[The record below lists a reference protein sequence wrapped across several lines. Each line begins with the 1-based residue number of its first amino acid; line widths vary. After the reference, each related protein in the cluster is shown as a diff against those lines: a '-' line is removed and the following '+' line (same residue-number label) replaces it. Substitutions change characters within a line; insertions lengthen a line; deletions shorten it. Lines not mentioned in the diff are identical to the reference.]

1 MLTQYAESRCP
12 GNVPGTCN
20 FEKKRDWLGKRG
32 NGVWFEKSKGRN
44 VEGVGQ
50 ASRSKKGEREEEGGR
65 GGGAFERKGSK
76 PKRKSFRHVNVVHRK
91 LRKTFKRIASRLSR
105 YAPLSM
111 QHGLRREAGPVRG
124 RHYAQLPRC
133 IINVDVFGKMLLH
146 IYPSTLPPFHLIHLL
161 PSPALFRSTVSPSR
175 KHVQGKIDFD
185 PRKSSAPRYADIR
198 TLSRAGRYK

>member
-1 MLTQYAESRCP
+1 MCRELAILRRREIGWVRGEMGCGLRNPRGETSR
-12 GNVPGTCN
+12 
-20 FEKKRDWLGKRG
+20 ELARRRG
-32 NGVWFEKSKGRN
+32 VRKEKGR
-44 VEGVGQ
+44 
-50 ASRSKKGEREEEGGR
+50 RKGAG